1 MAKVNFRQM
10 VNQLDMHWRR
20 SVPVVHQTESSE
32 CGLACLSM
40 ICGHYGKNID
50 LISLRRQFNLSARGT
65 SLSGIKGMAEELGM
79 LTRALSLELH
89 ELGGLQVPCILHWNF
104 NHFVVL
110 VRVKRNRFVLHDPA
124 RGRRIVGQEEMSQ
137 YFTGVALEIWPG
149 SEFTVETVN
158 NRINIRTLIHSIYGI
173 KSTLAKI
180 FCLSVMIEAINLII
194 PVGTQLVMDHAIL
207 AGDKGLL
214 TLICAGL
221 IFFILLRAATGV
233 LRSWSSLVM
242 GTLID
247 VQWQSGLFN
256 HLMRLPLGY
265 FERRKLGDIQSRFGS
280 LDTLRVTFTT
290 SVVGAIMDGIMVTGV
305 LCMMI
310 LYGGTLTWI
319 VLGFTAIYVLIRLVT
334 YGY

>member
-233 LRSWSSLVM
+233 LRS
-242 GTLID
+242 
-247 VQWQSGLFN
+247 
-256 HLMRLPLGY
+256 
-265 FERRKLGDIQSRFGS
+265 
-280 LDTLRVTFTT
+280 
-290 SVVGAIMDGIMVTGV
+290 
-305 LCMMI
+305 
-310 LYGGTLTWI
+310 
-319 VLGFTAIYVLIRLVT
+319 
-334 YGY
+334 

>member
-110 VRVKRNRFVLHDPA
+110 V
-124 RGRRIVGQEEMSQ
+124 
-137 YFTGVALEIWPG
+137 
-149 SEFTVETVN
+149 
-158 NRINIRTLIHSIYGI
+158 
-173 KSTLAKI
+173 
-180 FCLSVMIEAINLII
+180 
-194 PVGTQLVMDHAIL
+194 
-207 AGDKGLL
+207 
-214 TLICAGL
+214 
-221 IFFILLRAATGV
+221 
-233 LRSWSSLVM
+233 
-242 GTLID
+242 
-247 VQWQSGLFN
+247 
-256 HLMRLPLGY
+256 
-265 FERRKLGDIQSRFGS
+265 
-280 LDTLRVTFTT
+280 
-290 SVVGAIMDGIMVTGV
+290 
-305 LCMMI
+305 
-310 LYGGTLTWI
+310 
-319 VLGFTAIYVLIRLVT
+319 
-334 YGY
+334 